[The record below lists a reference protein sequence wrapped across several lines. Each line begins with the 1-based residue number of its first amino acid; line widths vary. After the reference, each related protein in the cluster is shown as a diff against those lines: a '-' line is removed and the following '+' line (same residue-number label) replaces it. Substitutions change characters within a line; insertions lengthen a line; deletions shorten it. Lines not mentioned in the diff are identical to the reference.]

1 MNKML
6 RIAVTGSGGQLGNE
20 LRFIAPHFPEWEFF
34 FFTKVEWDI
43 AIESLNE
50 DHVIKYKPDVVI
62 NTAAYTNVERAEDD
76 RENALIANGQAP
88 GYLAHACKKHGAL
101 LIHISTDYV
110 FDGTKVNPY
119 HEKDDVHPL
128 NAYGESKLAGERAVD
143 SVSNRYFILRT
154 SWLYGSY
161 GHNFYKTMK
170 RIGLEKQ
177 QLSVVND
184 QIASPTYSRFLAQ
197 DILEL
202 IRLKLIEHKSIEYG
216 LYHYTQ
222 TGEASWFDFAKE
234 IVRVNH
240 INANV
245 DAVSSERF
253 PTKAKR
259 PRYSKLCT
267 DRWMQNTGI
276 AIRTWQEGVQQCAD
290 DEHQTG

>member
-1 MNKML
+1 MNNKL

-20 LRFIAPHFPEWEFF
+20 LRFLATRFPEWEFF
-34 FFTKVEWDI
+34 FFTKAEWDI
-43 AIESLNE
+43 AIESINE
-50 DHVIKYKPDVVI
+50 EQVIKYKPDAVI
-62 NTAAYTNVERAEDD
+62 NTAAYTNVERAEGD

-88 GYLAHACKKHGAL
+88 GYLAHACKKHEAL

-110 FDGTKVNPY
+110 FDGTKREPY
-119 HEKDDVHPL
+119 HEKDDVHPI
-128 NAYGESKLAGERAVD
+128 NTYGESKLAGERAVD

-154 SWLYGSY
+154 SWLYGNF

-170 RIGLEKQ
+170 RLGLETGK
-177 QLSVVND
+177 LSVVND
-184 QIASPTYSRFLAQ
+184 QIASPTYSRFLAE

-202 IRLKLIEHKSIEYG
+202 IRLKLIEHKPIEFG

-222 TGEASWFDFAKE
+222 TGEASWFDFANE
-234 IVRVNH
+234 IMRVNN
-240 INANV
+240 INASV
-245 DAVSSERF
+245 EPVSSDRF

-259 PRYSKLCT
+259 PHYSKLST

-276 AIRTWQEGVQQCAD
+276 AIRTWQEGVRKCAD

>member
-1 MNKML
+1 MNNKL
-6 RIAVTGSGGQLGNE
+6 RIAVTGVGGQLGNE
-20 LRFIAPHFPEWEFF
+20 LRFLAPRFAEWDFF
-34 FFTKVEWDI
+34 FFTKAEWDI

-50 DHVIKYKPDVVI
+50 EQVIKYKPDVVI
-62 NTAAYTNVERAEDD
+62 NAAAYTNVERAEDD

-101 LIHISTDYV
+101 LIHVSTDYV
-110 FDGTKVNPY
+110 FDGTKSEPY
-119 HEKDDVHPL
+119 QEKDDVHPL

-154 SWLYGSY
+154 SWLYGNF

-170 RIGLEKQ
+170 RLGLETGK
-177 QLSVVND
+177 LSVVND
-184 QIASPTYSRFLAQ
+184 QIASPTYSRFLAE

-202 IRLKLIEHKSIEYG
+202 IRLKLIEHKPIEYG

-222 TGEASWFDFAKE
+222 TGEASWFDFANE
-234 IVRVNH
+234 IMRVNN
-240 INANV
+240 INASV
-245 DAVSSERF
+245 EPVSSDRF

-259 PRYSKLCT
+259 PHYSKLST
-267 DRWMQNTGI
+267 DRWIQNTGI

>member
-1 MNKML
+1 MNNTL
-6 RIAVTGSGGQLGNE
+6 RIVVTGSGGQLGNE
-20 LRFIAPHFPEWEFF
+20 LRFLAPHFPEWEFF
-34 FFTKVEWDI
+34 FFSKSEWDI
-43 AIESLNE
+43 EIESLNE
-50 DHVIKYKPDVVI
+50 EQVMKFKPDVVI
-62 NTAAYTNVERAEDD
+62 NAAAYTNVERAEED
-76 RENALIANGQAP
+76 RPNALIANGMAP

-110 FDGTKVNPY
+110 FDGMKSDPY

-128 NAYGESKLAGERAVD
+128 NAYGESKLVGERAVD
-143 SVSNRYFILRT
+143 SASNRYFILRT
-154 SWLYGSY
+154 SWLYGNF

-202 IRLKLIEHKSIEYG
+202 IRLKLIEHKPIEYG

-222 TGEASWFDFAKE
+222 TGEASWFDFANE
-234 IVRVNH
+234 IMRVNN
-240 INANV
+240 INASV
-245 DAVSSERF
+245 DPVTSERF

-259 PRYSKLCT
+259 PHYSKLST
-267 DRWMQNTGI
+267 NRWFQNTGI
-276 AIRTWQEGVQQCAD
+276 ALRSWQEGVQQCAA
-290 DEHQTG
+290 DESTHG

>member
-1 MNKML
+1 MNNKL
-6 RIAVTGSGGQLGNE
+6 RIAVTGVGGQLGNE
-20 LRFIAPHFPEWEFF
+20 LRFLAPGFPEWDFF
-34 FFTKVEWDI
+34 FFTKAEWDI

-50 DHVIKYKPDVVI
+50 EQVIRYKPDVVV
-62 NTAAYTNVERAEDD
+62 NAAAYTNVERAEDD
-76 RENALIANGQAP
+76 SANALIANGQAP

-110 FDGTKVNPY
+110 FDGTKREPY
-119 HEKDDVHPL
+119 QEKDDVHPL

-154 SWLYGSY
+154 SWLYGNN

-170 RIGLEKQ
+170 RLGLEKG

-202 IRLKLIEHKSIEYG
+202 IRLKLIEHKPIEYG

-222 TGEASWFDFAKE
+222 TGEASWFDFANE
-234 IVRVNH
+234 IVRVNN
-240 INANV
+240 INASV
-245 DAVSSERF
+245 EPVSSERF

-259 PRYSKLCT
+259 PHYSKLST
-267 DRWMQNTGI
+267 DRWLQNTGI
-276 AIRTWQEGVQQCAD
+276 AIRTWQEGVQQCAS
-290 DEHQTG
+290 DEHHAG